1 MNTTIK
7 TGITPQQQ
15 PQSKA
20 SKVATGGQAAGAAA
34 ASTVRSTSDSV
45 SLTSSAQAVD
55 AASKVGDSVDTAKVE
70 AIRNSIAAG
79 TYKVDP
85 ANIADKLSSMESQL
99 GGVA

>member
-15 PQSKA
+15 PQPKTTS
-20 SKVATGGQAAGAAA
+20 VAAGSQAATTA
-34 ASTVRSTSDSV
+34 ASSSVRSTDDSV

-70 AIRNSIAAG
+70 AIRNAIAAG

>member
-7 TGITPQQQ
+7 AGITPQQQ
-15 PQSKA
+15 PQP
-20 SKVATGGQAAGAAA
+20 KVSNTAAGTQAASAPAT
-34 ASTVRSTSDSV
+34 SSVRSTDDSV

-55 AASKVGDSVDTAKVE
+55 AASKVGDSMDTAKVE
-70 AIRNSIAAG
+70 ALRNSIAAG

-99 GGVA
+99 GGIA

>member
-15 PQSKA
+15 PQPKA
-20 SKVATGGQAAGAAA
+20 TSVAAGSQA
-34 ASTVRSTSDSV
+34 ASTAASSSVRSTDDSV

-70 AIRNSIAAG
+70 AIRNAIAAG